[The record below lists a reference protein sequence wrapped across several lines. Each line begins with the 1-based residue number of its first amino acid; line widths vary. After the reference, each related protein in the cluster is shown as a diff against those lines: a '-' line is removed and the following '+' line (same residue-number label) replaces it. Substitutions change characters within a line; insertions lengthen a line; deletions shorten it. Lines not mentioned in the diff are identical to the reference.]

1 MINVK
6 MHWVGD
12 ENGPCGILEGGMMPP
27 VVPAIQ
33 FYIFRSMT
41 FRSHSDD
48 FAGLQL
54 SSFYSILLFPSY
66 PVVFPI
72 CALNVAPIFLLPP
85 PPPLPS
91 SAVFPAPP
99 PCPSAIFLPHSHYS
113 SSLFTPSPSS
123 SAVFLPVP
131 TIIL

>member
-27 VVPAIQ
+27 EVPAIQ

-54 SSFYSILLFPSY
+54 SSFYS
-66 PVVFPI
+66 PVP
-72 CALNVAPIFLLPP
+72 FLPCCIPYLRPQCRTYIPP
-85 PPPLPS
+85 PTPPPLPS
-91 SAVFPAPP
+91 SAVFPTPP
-99 PCPSAIFLPHSHYS
+99 PYPSAIFLPHSHYS

-131 TIIL
+131 RIILL